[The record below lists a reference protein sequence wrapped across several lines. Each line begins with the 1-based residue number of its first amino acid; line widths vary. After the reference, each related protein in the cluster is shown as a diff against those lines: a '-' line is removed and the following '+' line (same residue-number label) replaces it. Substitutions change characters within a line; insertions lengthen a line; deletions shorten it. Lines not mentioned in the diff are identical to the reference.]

1 MKKNRSCFIK
11 LFSLIFP
18 HLGLLVLVFIY
29 MIAGA
34 FLFQTLEKSARI
46 QSCQEGASKE
56 LVIIRRYRQRI
67 FNLLFVN
74 ITDDENMSDNE
85 TAYYIENYVQD
96 SNIEQNRNFKEIMKE
111 FRTNLIRIQDDYK
124 YTGQNCSTDDSWSFQ
139 SAFLFTLS
147 LITSIGYG
155 NIVPITWEGKIVS
168 ISYSIIGIP
177 FFLLSIANISQ
188 MLSSGF
194 RYVYVKIFNFIKR
207 VLCKKQEK
215 MEEDDSTSEVPL
227 FIVVFIFSI
236 YILIGAYLFENFENL
251 PFSKSIYF
259 TFVTVAT
266 IGFGDFVPGESD
278 DETKRERNLI
288 ITICYII
295 IGMAMLVMC
304 FDLIQNN
311 IKKNFKLISN
321 KLNKKENKTKL
332 SAINCIET
340 NKSNQKLLFY
350 KSKQLKDLNLKK
362 NAFLINFSE

>member
-1 MKKNRSCFIK
+1 
-11 LFSLIFP
+11 
-18 HLGLLVLVFIY
+18 
-29 MIAGA
+29 
-34 FLFQTLEKSARI
+34 
-46 QSCQEGASKE
+46 
-56 LVIIRRYRQRI
+56 
-67 FNLLFVN
+67 
-74 ITDDENMSDNE
+74 
-85 TAYYIENYVQD
+85 
-96 SNIEQNRNFKEIMKE
+96 
-111 FRTNLIRIQDDYK
+111 
-124 YTGQNCSTDDSWSFQ
+124 
-139 SAFLFTLS
+139 
-147 LITSIGYG
+147 
-155 NIVPITWEGKIVS
+155 VPITWEGKIVS

-188 MLSSGF
+188 MLSSGL
-194 RYVYVKIFNFIKR
+194 RYVYVKIFNSIKR
-207 VLCKKQEK
+207 FLCKKREI
-215 MEEDDSTSEVPL
+215 MEDDDSTTTEVPL

-251 PFSKSIYF
+251 SFAKSVYF

-288 ITICYII
+288 ITISYII

-321 KLNKKENKTKL
+321 KLNKTENKTKL
-332 SAINCIET
+332 SAISCIES

-362 NAFLINFSE
+362 KSLQ

>member
-1 MKKNRSCFIK
+1 MQKNRSCFIK

-56 LVIIRRYRQRI
+56 TAIIRRYRQSI

-74 ITDDENMSDNE
+74 ITDDETMSDNE

-111 FRTNLIRIQDDYK
+111 FRMNLIRIQDDYR
-124 YTGQNCSTDDSWSFQ
+124 YTGQNCSLDDSWSFK

-188 MLSSGF
+188 MLSSGL
-194 RYVYVKIFNFIKR
+194 RYVYVKIFNSIKR
-207 VLCKKQEK
+207 FLCKKREI
-215 MEEDDSTSEVPL
+215 MEDDDSTTTEVPL

-251 PFSKSIYF
+251 SFAKSVYF

-288 ITICYII
+288 ITISYII

-321 KLNKKENKTKL
+321 KLNKTENKTKL
-332 SAINCIET
+332 SAISCIES

-362 NAFLINFSE
+362 KSLQ